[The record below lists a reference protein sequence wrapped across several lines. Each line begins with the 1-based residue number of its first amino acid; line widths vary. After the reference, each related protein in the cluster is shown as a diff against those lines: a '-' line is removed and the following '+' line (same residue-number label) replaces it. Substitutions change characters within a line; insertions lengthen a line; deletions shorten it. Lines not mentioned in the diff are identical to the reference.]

1 MTPPRLSPPPLSSTA
16 KARLGILSGATEDAL
31 FSKALRGSFIA
42 HFLVVMATF
51 VGSIVMPHK
60 PKQYVPSVRVDL
72 VGLPDIKK
80 VDLSKTSPAEME
92 KLKQKLE
99 EIDKAERAAL
109 KDRAKKAEQAK
120 KETNMDPDA
129 MSLKKKEKD
138 DGKTRKKDMS
148 DALRRMKAL
157 QAMEEE
163 VAKTAV
169 PAKGNILSKGS
180 ALSGEQNMDTDT
192 YVDEL
197 VSRIREHWN
206 LPLWLKNQRLVAKVM
221 LFIDSRGGIA
231 RVVFTQRSG
240 NDQFDGQVMKAI
252 ELSAPFPRPNAEIKS
267 DGILLGFPL

>member
-1 MTPPRLSPPPLSSTA
+1 MGIMSSDA
-16 KARLGILSGATEDAL
+16 EDAL

-42 HFLVVMATF
+42 HFLALIATF
-51 VGSIVMPHK
+51 IGSIALPHK

-80 VDLSKTSPAEME
+80 ADLSKTSPAEVE
-92 KLKQKLE
+92 KLKQKLD

-109 KDRAKKAEQAK
+109 KEKAKKAEVAK
-120 KETNMDPDA
+120 KETNLDPDA
-129 MSLKKKEKD
+129 MSLKKNEKD
-138 DGKTRKKDMS
+138 DSQTRKKEMS

-163 VAKTAV
+163 VAKTAA

-180 ALSGEQNMDTDT
+180 ALMGEQNMDTDL

-221 LFIDSRGGIA
+221 LYIDSRGDIA

-240 NDQFDGQVMKAI
+240 NDQFDSQVMKAI

>member
-1 MTPPRLSPPPLSSTA
+1 MTPPSLTPPPLSSSA
-16 KARLGILSGATEDAL
+16 KARMGILSGGTEDAM

-42 HFLVVMATF
+42 HFLLVMAAF
-51 VGSIVMPHK
+51 IGSIVLPHK

-72 VGLPDIKK
+72 VALPDVKK
-80 VDLSKTSPAEME
+80 ADLSKTSPAEIE
-92 KLKQKLE
+92 KLKEKLD

-109 KDRAKKAEQAK
+109 KDRAKKAEAAK
-120 KETNMDPDA
+120 KETNIDPDA

-148 DALRRMKAL
+148 DALHRMKAL

-163 VAKTAV
+163 VAKTAA
-169 PAKGNILSKGS
+169 PAKGNMLSKGS
-180 ALSGEQNMDTDT
+180 ALSGEQNMDTDL

-206 LPLWLKNQRLVAKVM
+206 LPLWLKNQRLTAKVM
-221 LFIDSRGGIA
+221 LYIDSRGGIA
-231 RVVFTQRSG
+231 RVVFAQRSG
-240 NDQFDGQVMKAI
+240 NEQFDAQVMKAI
-252 ELSAPFPRPNAEIKS
+252 ELSAPFARPNAEIKS